1 MVVPRSK
8 GCRIC
13 VQRRVRVR
21 LILILL
27 QFEHD
32 ALTSIKCDLNRPTCQ
47 YPSHPSGFLIVQLTI
62 FHLGKNCAKGNRPCP
77 GYDADLRIHDE
88 GSKLRKRFG
97 QHDESLSKT
106 DVDTSSPATTA
117 SSNSQSTDPSADEM
131 EVVAQIPS
139 SDWQSSTNFN
149 FNSSDAV
156 FGMFQYEFSPDANL
170 PLRPAAAATAMT
182 TTSNSLLSGGSINF
196 DKSLALTVDHG
207 IISPYLLQEQ
217 LLHTF
222 CSGITTPG
230 AIVLP
235 PAMQNHSRWLSQL
248 PGHFGSQLLDS
259 AVRAVSMIHMAQTTN
274 SEVFAHESR
283 QFYGSALRLLNAS
296 LTDQSKGM
304 ATETLSATVLL
315 SFYEMFASDSNLG
328 WISHAGGAGM
338 LMRLRGPS
346 RHRQGLDRDV
356 YLAYRHTIMIDAFQR
371 DEECFL
377 AQPEWLQM
385 ARDVHEELRADSVS
399 SERLDL
405 FDLAEEFYR
414 EYVTI
419 PATFRDARRL
429 PVAAAK
435 MTPKR
440 FMAHVTKVLDRT
452 RQHRYTIK
460 SIHVRFR
467 DALRRSGLEPSTR
480 ITSDKVFP
488 QQYTYQNV
496 FLASTNVGYWTIL
509 ILLNIVLKE
518 ADNEFHPEKTGLY
531 VMENRDIAQEVCRA
545 TPFMLTSSFLG
556 PFFITFALRLCLMIF
571 EPGAERTWVVNSLL
585 EIGATRM
592 RMAKDIPGFDSSMSV
607 QHLADTG
614 AAETFEKASQYR
626 ARNTESQQSE

>member
-1 MVVPRSK
+1 MDFWMS
-8 GCRIC
+8 
-13 VQRRVRVR
+13 
-21 LILILL
+21 
-27 QFEHD
+27 
-32 ALTSIKCDLNRPTCQ
+32 
-47 YPSHPSGFLIVQLTI
+47 QLTI
-62 FHLGKNCAKGNRPCP
+62 SHLGKNCAKGNRPCP

-97 QHDESLSKT
+97 QHNESLFKT
-106 DVDTSSPATTA
+106 EVDTSSPATST
-117 SSNSQSTDPSADEM
+117 SSNSQSTDPLTDEM
-131 EVVAQIPS
+131 EVVAQVPP
-139 SDWQSSTNFN
+139 SDWQTSTD
-149 FNSSDAV
+149 FNSSNEA
-156 FGMFQYEFSPDANL
+156 FGMFQYEFSPDAQI
-170 PLRPAAAATAMT
+170 PLRPAATATAMT
-182 TTSNSLLSGGSINF
+182 TTSNSLLAGGSINF

-207 IISPYLLQEQ
+207 VVSPYLLQEQ

-222 CSGITTPG
+222 CSGITSQGT
-230 AIVLP
+230 AVLP

-248 PGHFGSQLLDS
+248 PEHFGSQLLDS
-259 AVRAVSMIHMAQTTN
+259 AVRAVSMIHIAQTNN

-283 QFYGSALRLLNAS
+283 QFYGNALRLLNKS

-338 LMRLRGPS
+338 LMRLRGPQ
-346 RHRQGLDRDV
+346 RHRHGLDRDV

-385 ARDVHEELRADSVS
+385 AREVHEDLRADGVS
-399 SERLDL
+399 PERLDL

-435 MTPKR
+435 MGPKK
-440 FMAHVTKVLDRT
+440 FMVHVTKVLDRT

-467 DALRRSGLEPSTR
+467 DALRRSGLEPSSHMTN
-480 ITSDKVFP
+480 DHVFP

-496 FLASTNVGYWTIL
+496 FIASTNVGYWTIL

-531 VMENRDIAQEVCRA
+531 IMENRDIAQEVCRA
-545 TPFMLTSSFLG
+545 TSFMLTSSFLG

-571 EPGAERTWVVNSLL
+571 DPGAERTWVVNRLL

-592 RMAKDIPGFDSSMSV
+592 KMASDIPGFDTSMSV
-607 QHLADTG
+607 QHLAETG

-626 ARNTESQQSE
+626 ARTSQAQTVE

>member
-1 MVVPRSK
+1 MVLPRSK

-13 VQRRVRVR
+13 VQRRVR
-21 LILILL
+21 
-27 QFEHD
+27 
-32 ALTSIKCDLNRPTCQ
+32 CDLTRPIC
-47 YPSHPSGFLIVQLTI
+47 
-62 FHLGKNCAKGNRPCP
+62 KNCAKGNRPCP

-97 QHDESLSKT
+97 QHNESLSKT
-106 DVDTSSPATTA
+106 DVDTSSPATST
-117 SSNSQSTDPSADEM
+117 SSNSQSTDPLTDEM
-131 EVVAQIPS
+131 EVVAQVPS
-139 SDWQSSTNFN
+139 SDWQTSTD
-149 FNSSDAV
+149 FNSSNAT
-156 FGMFQYEFSPDANL
+156 FGMFQYEFSPDAQL
-170 PLRPAAAATAMT
+170 PLRPAATATAMA
-182 TTSNSLLSGGSINF
+182 TTSNSLLAGGSINF
-196 DKSLALTVDHG
+196 DKSLAVTVDHG
-207 IISPYLLQEQ
+207 VVSPYLLQEQ

-222 CSGITTPG
+222 CSGITSQGTS
-230 AIVLP
+230 ILP
-235 PAMQNHSRWLSQL
+235 PAMQNHSRWLTQL
-248 PGHFGSQLLDS
+248 PDHFGSQLLDS
-259 AVRAVSMIHMAQTTN
+259 AVRAVSMIHIAQTNN

-283 QFYGSALRLLNAS
+283 QFYGAALRLLNKT

-338 LMRLRGPS
+338 LMRLRGPQ
-346 RHRQGLDRDV
+346 RHRHGLDRDV

-385 ARDVHEELRADSVS
+385 AREVHEDLRADGVS
-399 SERLDL
+399 PERLDL

-429 PVAAAK
+429 PIAAAK
-435 MTPKR
+435 MGPKKFR
-440 FMAHVTKVLDRT
+440 VHVTKVLDRT

-467 DALRRSGLEPSTR
+467 DALRRSGLEPSSHMT
-480 ITSDKVFP
+480 TDHVFP

-496 FLASTNVGYWTIL
+496 FIASTNVGYWTIL

-531 VMENRDIAQEVCRA
+531 IMENRDIAQDVCRA

-571 EPGAERTWVVNSLL
+571 DPGAERTWVVNRLL

-592 RMAKDIPGFDSSMSV
+592 KMASDIPGFDSSMSV
-607 QHLADTG
+607 QHLAETR
-614 AAETFEKASQYR
+614 AAETFERASQYR
-626 ARNTESQQSE
+626 ARTSVAQTVE